1 MPFDESTLLFEIE
14 VQNGIIENVQ
24 IQMPTGFLDPELVD
38 LSEIL
43 LKMPFSNNLVQ
54 KFAERLDLDIV
65 NDISEMKKTYLVE
78 CLDAMIGD
86 FVWNVLIFFLQ

>member
-86 FVWNVLIFFLQ
+86 FV